1 MGLIKGWAQ
10 FHLTSNPTFISSC
23 NYMNSNLMKVQTGLV
38 FSFPKFK
45 TCCWLLW
52 DNICIIKCYS
62 YHCGKGLKPNLC
74 LCYPQSAFTIA
85 DNTNFGLDNSPYN
98 DQRNLCCVPESI
110 LSVGADSSYASLVN
124 GRLCI
129 NVRFEKYGTNLRTL
143 LVITAVHVEDNDWN
157 LSL

>member
-1 MGLIKGWAQ
+1 MGQYLHYKV
-10 FHLTSNPTFISSC
+10 LFIS
-23 NYMNSNLMKVQTGLV
+23 
-38 FSFPKFK
+38 
-45 TCCWLLW
+45 LW
-52 DNICIIKCYS
+52 KRS
-62 YHCGKGLKPNLC
+62 ETQSLFVLST
-74 LCYPQSAFTIA
+74 SAFTIA